1 MILDIFLEK
10 KMPGKSHVQRSLTA
24 TVHGITRVGHN
35 LATKPPLTLRY
46 LTESIIMTYQKHKD
60 VIQQ

>member
-1 MILDIFLEK
+1 MILDILLEK
-10 KMPGKSHVQRSLTA
+10 KMPGKSHGQRSLMA

-35 LATKPPLTLRY
+35 LATKPPLPPKY
-46 LTESIIMTYQKHKD
+46 LTESIIITCQKGKD